1 MKLIGTIWPPIEQA
15 FTDECGPIDRE
26 VYDAAATLW
35 PRAERLA
42 LQTLRD
48 AATGQHLMMKACALV
63 TRQRLTAPAEIS
75 NLSGYLFR
83 TWKRLLLAE
92 LEKENGHRRHE
103 AALVESAMLQRDD
116 ASDDLDHQILLQQL
130 MRRMDPWTRRV
141 FQLRALGFT
150 FEEIGPALGLNSHIT
165 RTRFS
170 KRLKRLAAQLAAE
183 NKL

>member
-1 MKLIGTIWPPIEQA
+1 MKLTGTSWPPIEQA
-15 FTDECGPIDRE
+15 FTDECGLIDRE

-35 PRAERLA
+35 PQAERLA

-63 TRQRLTAPAEIS
+63 TRQRHTASPEIS
-75 NLSGYLFR
+75 NLPAYLYR

-92 LEKENGHRRHE
+92 LEKENGHRQLE
-103 AALVESAMLQRDD
+103 AALLESATQQRDD
-116 ASDDLDHQILLQQL
+116 SAAEPDHKILVQQL
-130 MRRMDPWTRRV
+130 MQRMDPWTRKV

-150 FEEIGPALGLNSHIT
+150 FEEIGPALGLGGHII